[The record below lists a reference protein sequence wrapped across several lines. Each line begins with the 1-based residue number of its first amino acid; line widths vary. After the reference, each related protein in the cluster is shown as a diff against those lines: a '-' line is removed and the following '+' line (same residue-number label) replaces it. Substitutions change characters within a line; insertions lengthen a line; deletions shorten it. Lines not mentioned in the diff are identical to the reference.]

1 MIRVMGCDLK
11 PARSGIA
18 MNYDP
23 DTGGPALTVAAVG
36 KSLVPLH
43 DQVRIAERAVL
54 IRCNVIKPDVAFIE
68 ATFSKGRH
76 SDYGQIA
83 VHFAVTHIL
92 WSLGVP
98 VVNVSTGKVKMWATG
113 SGSQRGASKV
123 TKVMVVQAI
132 LARYGRVMHIP
143 PHDDECDAVSLM
155 SMGAAAYGAPI
166 DGVWAGDM
174 PKAYSRA
181 LDGVDLP
188 PVLLDRR

>member
-1 MIRVMGCDLK
+1 MIRVLGLDLK

-18 MNYDP
+18 MNYDMR
-23 DTGGPALTVAAVG
+23 TGDRALTVTAVG
-36 KSLVPLH
+36 KSLVPVH
-43 DQVRIAERAVL
+43 DQVRIVERAILARVST
-54 IRCNVIKPDVAFIE
+54 VKPDVAMIE

-98 VVNVSTGKVKMWATG
+98 WVDVSTGKVKMWATG

-123 TKVMVVQAI
+123 TKVMVVQSV
-132 LARYGRVMHIP
+132 LAAYGRMMHIP

-155 SMGAAAYGAPI
+155 TLGCALYGAPLAE
-166 DGVWAGDM
+166 VPASQ
-174 PKAYSRA
+174 ARA
-181 LDGVDLP
+181 LKGLSRPDGF
-188 PVLLDRR
+188 